1 MKEFN
6 HKLLKITIKAF
17 SMLPFF
23 ILDMFS
29 FLNFIFMRY
38 IFKYR
43 LKLIKKNIHQSF
55 PEKSK
60 KEVNKITNK
69 FYLHFSDLIFES
81 LKVASFSEKQYKK
94 HITYTNSEY
103 LEQFYIEN
111 RNIVLLAGHF
121 ANWEWVSSLPMYT
134 NYQLLAVYKPLKN
147 AFWNSFIVQT
157 RQRFNSIAVPMR
169 NTFRTIFEFKNNNK
183 LFILGLISDQC
194 PPKRKALWSRFLDRD
209 TAYFS
214 GPEKISNKQNAVVLY
229 LSVYKTKRHKY
240 EATFKMITDS
250 PQKMA
255 EGEIIQNFSS
265 ILEKDVQIQ
274 PELYMWSHN
283 RWKYKKEH

>member
-1 MKEFN
+1 
-6 HKLLKITIKAF
+6 
-17 SMLPFF
+17 MLPFF

-94 HITYTNSEY
+94 HITYTNPEY

-265 ILEKDVQIQ
+265 ILEKDVQLQ